1 MKKLTFASL
10 FLPATALSGFAQT
23 TQARNPLGP
32 GQEFG
37 GIRTFLRAPY
47 VDNIEK
53 VNADIVVMGI
63 PFDEGTTA
71 RPGARYGP
79 RDIREG
85 SLMYAW
91 GDGFFYI
98 DGERRVLQGIKWAD
112 VGDIDVRAMELA
124 STFRRTTEA
133 VRAIRRKKALP
144 VILGGDHSISFPV
157 IRAYELPSLTVVH
170 FDAHLD
176 SYGPSPTRDEIPTF
190 ITDHGGW
197 VSAVAQ
203 LPGIKIIQIGM
214 RGISNDEHSLKLSK
228 QYGATL
234 VTSEQ
239 IHRSG
244 IQSAIVAIP
253 KSENIYVSIDIDV
266 LDPALAPGTGTVEVG
281 GLTFQQLSDIL
292 RAIPSKGRLVGMDI
306 VEMNPYHDPTG
317 VTAQTA
323 ARLIIDLLGAAF
335 PSQ

>member
-1 MKKLTFASL
+1 MKRFVFASL
-10 FLPATALSGFAQT
+10 FLLVIGLSASTQT
-23 TQARNPLGP
+23 KQAPNPLGHS
-32 GQEFG
+32 QEFA
-37 GIRTFLRAPY
+37 GIRTFLYAPY
-47 VDNIEK
+47 VDDIEK
-53 VNADIVVMGI
+53 VNADIVVMGV
-63 PFDEGTTA
+63 PFDEGTSA

-85 SLMYAW
+85 SLIYA
-91 GDGFFYI
+91 GTDGFFYI
-98 DGERRVLQGIKWAD
+98 DGERWVLRGTRWVD
-112 VGDIDVRAMELA
+112 VGDINVIPLEPMI
-124 STFRRTTEA
+124 TFGRITEA
-133 VRAIRRKKALP
+133 VRAIRRRNALP

-157 IRAYELPSLTVVH
+157 IRAYGLPSLTVVH

-176 SYGPSPTRDEIPTF
+176 SYGNPPSQDAIPTF
-190 ITDHGGW
+190 VTDHGAW

-214 RGISNDEHSLKLSK
+214 RGISSDERGLKLSRK
-228 QYGATL
+228 FGATV

-239 IHRSG
+239 VHRNG
-244 IQSAIVAIP
+244 IQSALAAIP

-281 GLTFQQLSDIL
+281 GLTFQQLSDML
-292 RAIPSKGRLVGMDI
+292 RAIPPKGRLVGMDI
-306 VEMNPYHDPTG
+306 VEVNSYHDPTG

-335 PSQ
+335 PQ